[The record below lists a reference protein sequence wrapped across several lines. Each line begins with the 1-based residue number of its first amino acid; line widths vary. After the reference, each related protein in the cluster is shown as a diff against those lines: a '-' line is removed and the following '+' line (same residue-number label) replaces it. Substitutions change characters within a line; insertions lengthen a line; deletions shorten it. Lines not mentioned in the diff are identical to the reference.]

1 MASAIERKHISRK
14 LGTFS
19 GLMYVSMCVCVS
31 VDVFTGA
38 FANDSNLLHRILCVV
53 FIAYQECDLPSGL
66 FGEALEHAKQE
77 WQPKGG
83 GGGHCIANTKAIANR
98 KPNAL
103 LALALSLALSLSQ
116 LVQYCHAAQAKFLG
130 LMRAASL

>member
-83 GGGHCIANTKAIANR
+83 GGGIV
-98 KPNAL
+98 L
-103 LALALSLALSLSQ
+103 LTQKQSLIENLMHYLRLLSLLRYLYHSSFNIATPRRRSSL
-116 LVQYCHAAQAKFLG
+116 G
-130 LMRAASL
+130 